1 MLKSLRSWSIKL
13 LLGNSVLLEKGLLFM
28 DRYVGFV
35 ANIISIY
42 ICSILVYICF
52 VLHNRARCF
61 WDIGAHESNCC
72 YNRHYFRIN
81 PRTSRLLMR

>member
-13 LLGNSVLLEKGLLFM
+13 LLGDSVLLEKGLLFM

-42 ICSILVYICF
+42 ICSILVYIC
-52 VLHNRARCF
+52 RARCF
-61 WDIGAHESNCC
+61 WDIGAHESNRC